1 MEGGCIVGGWVL
13 RVYVARGG
21 GVLWGQGCRGCVW
34 RGVLQQK
41 PPAARLLKSEPQLTA
56 AAAAARTQVVF
67 TLTWSNVC

>member
-1 MEGGCIVGGWVL
+1 MYCGGMGAEGVCGK
-13 RVYVARGG
+13 GG